1 MHGQRSNHDMLVGY
15 HSLTHIRPEQEYFA
29 HLARGRF
36 MLQRS
41 RVSGKYFFYPRVAEP
56 VTGARELEWVEASG
70 RGTVDAT
77 TVVRT
82 KPPQPPYNVVLVD
95 LEEGPRVMSRVEGI
109 APAEVRIGMKVQA
122 RIGKQDERAILLFDV
137 AADTTNSP

>member
-1 MHGQRSNHDMLVGY
+1 MTCSSTEYDI
-15 HSLTHIRPEQEYFA
+15 LTDIRPEQEYFA
-29 HLARGRF
+29 HLAQGRF

-56 VTGARELEWVEASG
+56 VMGSRDLEWVEASG
-70 RGTVDAT
+70 RGTVHAT

-109 APAEVRIGMKVQA
+109 APDEVRIGMKVQA
-122 RIGKQDERAILLFDV
+122 RIGKQAECEILLFDV
-137 AADTTNSP
+137 AADTTNTP